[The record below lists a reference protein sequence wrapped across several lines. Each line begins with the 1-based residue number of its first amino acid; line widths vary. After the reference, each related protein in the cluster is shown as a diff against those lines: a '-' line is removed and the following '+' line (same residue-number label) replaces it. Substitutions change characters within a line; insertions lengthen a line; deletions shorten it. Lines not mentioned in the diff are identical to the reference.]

1 MSLRGQ
7 PGYDPIDLRT
17 VIPLADVSDP
27 GEGGN
32 ADWQPLEG
40 FESGIL
46 VISRKN
52 TRLQSFREGLGIT
65 NISYNLYANHPR
77 GSAFPLT
84 ENHRIWHPDDS
95 ERWNDGSLNANTAFD
110 ITSVVTY
117 ERDGIAQ
124 IDCQRE
130 TGS

>member
-1 MSLRGQ
+1 VSLRGQ

-17 VIPLADVSDP
+17 IVPLADVSDP

-32 ADWQPLEG
+32 PDWQPIEG
-40 FESGIL
+40 FSSLE
-46 VISRKN
+46 VISRKLS
-52 TRLQSFREGLGIT
+52 RQQVFREGMPVTTIA
-65 NISYNLYANHPR
+65 YNLYADHR
-77 GSAFPLT
+77 KGITFPIT

-95 ERWNDGSLNANTAFD
+95 ENNPDGTPNLRTAFD

-117 ERDGIAQ
+117 DREGIAQ
-124 IDCQRE
+124 IACQRS